1 MGLDTI
7 KTFPAIPAP
16 FPSNTSPLPAANYQT
31 HHRWGSSKDHSHL
44 KAFKSCCE
52 TFNARHVWQRPVADW
67 SPEVLSLTE
76 LPGNTSWGKDP
87 SHTQRFS
94 PWKALWTCWGSSISV
109 SQQIRRKQA
118 SSSFAETGF
127 PLSFSE
133 RIVIFFFLQI
143 ENANA
148 LVATWIQE
156 PVLWAVITHL
166 LSPAEKHSC
175 F

>member
-133 RIVIFFFLQI
+133 RIVIFFFSDWKCKCTGCNL
-143 ENANA
+143 NSGTCSLSSDYTLA
-148 LVATWIQE
+148 LSSWKA
-156 PVLWAVITHL
+156 
-166 LSPAEKHSC
+166 
-175 F
+175 